1 MSENEIIIQKENKG
15 IFVER
20 FNNKKAVKKLQFNGR
35 FLLSK
40 NKNIIDNDIILEAF
54 NDLLLG

>member
-1 MSENEIIIQKENKG
+1 MG

-40 NKNIIDNDIILEAF
+40 NKNIIDNLCIMY
-54 NDLLLG
+54 